1 MLVFFAS
8 PIGRR
13 VPDCGEVKEL
23 GCSPLPLV
31 PGGAR
36 NRTDL
41 LNVMGIVMKKMVL
54 VAATLAMTAGST
66 LAADMAVKAVKAPP
80 PPAFEPWD
88 LAFGSALMNDYI
100 FRGVTQSNHKPSV
113 AAYFEPRYNVN
124 KDLQLYIGVAGESI
138 SFPNRAAAEIDVYG
152 GIRPTFGMFAF
163 DFGVWGYLY
172 PGGQCF
178 NSAAFPGSGIPGSE
192 IGCFI
197 DGNLPFNGNVAK
209 KSASFYEGYA
219 KVNITLNDQ
228 WQVGLNEY
236 YSPNFLN
243 LGAWGD
249 YASITAKWTAP
260 GTIFGTSGVG
270 MYISGEFGR
279 QWLGT
284 SDAFYGVVSPL
295 GNFAA
300 GVPEPSYNTWNVGVG
315 FTYKVFTLDLRY
327 SDTNLSK
334 ASCNAFTSDYSTTS
348 FSPANIT
355 AINPG
360 GFGSNW
366 CGATGIVKLSA
377 DLTAMTNLK

>member
-1 MLVFFAS
+1 LLHAKGAAFQIAVGLRNLAAVGYRL
-8 PIGRR
+8 PPGA
-13 VPDCGEVKEL
+13 PEL
-23 GCSPLPLV
+23 GC
-31 PGGAR
+31 
-36 NRTDL
+36 
-41 LNVMGIVMKKMVL
+41 LNVMGIVMKKLVL
-54 VAATLAMTAGST
+54 AAAVLAMAAGSAF
-66 LAADMAVKAVKAPP
+66 AADMAVKAVRAPP
-80 PPAFEPWD
+80 PPPFEPWD

-113 AAYFEPRYNVN
+113 AAYFEPRYNLN

-163 DFGVWGYLY
+163 DFGLWGYIY

-178 NSAAFPGSGIPGSE
+178 NAAAFPGSGIPGSE
-192 IGCFI
+192 LGCI
-197 DGNLPFNGNVAK
+197 LNGNLPFNGNVAK
-209 KSASFYEGYA
+209 KDASFFEAYA
-219 KVNITLNDQ
+219 KVNVTLNDQ
-228 WQVGLNEY
+228 WQVGFNEY

-249 YASITAKWTAP
+249 YASVTAKWTAP
-260 GTIFGTSGVG
+260 GTIFGTSGFG

-284 SDAFYGVVSPL
+284 SDAFYGVVQLAGFP
-295 GNFAA
+295 NFTA
-300 GVPEPSYNTWNVGVG
+300 GIPEPSYNTWNAGIG

-327 SDTNLSK
+327 YDTNLSK
-334 ASCNAFTSDYSTTS
+334 ASCNAFTSDYSTRS
-348 FSPANIT
+348 FSPAFIT
-355 AINPG
+355 PINPG

-366 CGATGIVKLSA
+366 CGAAGVVKFSA